1 MRAVVFVDTSVLLN
15 VLNAPGNRKPDGHT
29 RDCSEMERLRQA
41 GTTPILPMT
50 ALVEAGDAVAKVSG
64 NNQDNG
70 TQRYP
75 RVVRATINGSAPW
88 AFSGAALVGHSFKRM
103 LSGADSIPDLTQLMP
118 SRVGTGDA
126 AIMQGVA
133 QYRMNVH
140 LPSGTSVRIWTH
152 DEGLR
157 AYAP

>member
-1 MRAVVFVDTSVLLN
+1 MREVVFVDTSVPLN
-15 VLNAPGNRKPDGHT
+15 VLNVPGNCKPDEHT
-29 RDCSEMERLRQA
+29 RDYSEMERLRQA
-41 GTTPILPMT
+41 GTTLILPMT
-50 ALVEAGDAVAKVSG
+50 ALIEAGNAVAKVSG
-64 NNQDNG
+64 NNQYNV
-70 TQRYP
+70 TQRYLQ
-75 RVVRATINGSAPW
+75 VVRATVNGSAPW
-88 AFSGAALVGHSFKRM
+88 TFSGVALDGPLVQKM
-103 LSGADSIPDLTQLMP
+103 LSGADSIPDLAQLMT

-126 AIMQGVA
+126 AIMKEVA